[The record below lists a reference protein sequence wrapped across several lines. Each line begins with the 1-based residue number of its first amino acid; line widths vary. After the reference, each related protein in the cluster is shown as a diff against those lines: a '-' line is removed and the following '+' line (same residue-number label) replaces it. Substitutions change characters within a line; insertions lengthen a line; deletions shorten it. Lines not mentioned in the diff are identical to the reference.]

1 MAGELSLDDCQIAD
15 VGEHHEI
22 NIFRV
27 LLKPHWEIPPGP
39 GQSPAAHLG
48 ENGISYLN
56 GTDGPLNLTVALGAQ
71 VRYPGLLH
79 ND

>member
-48 ENGISYLN
+48 VKRDLISERHGWPVESDGSAGRSGAVP
-56 GTDGPLNLTVALGAQ
+56 GTPA
-71 VRYPGLLH
+71 
-79 ND
+79 